1 MNRVEGS
8 ILVAVAVLA
17 LGFQLWLPTTHVAET
32 DYQAV
37 ASVLASE
44 QQPGDVVLLVPWWT
58 ERARIYLPDG
68 LPVVGYIGSD
78 SDALERH
85 PRIWV
90 LSEPHLPRA
99 GIGAFED
106 VFLPQ
111 RTEVG
116 SARKFGNLKL
126 QLFTN
131 GRYRPTVMEAADSLA
146 SAQVYLEGPDGQRQ
160 SCTWDGRGHRCGNGK
175 TVAKE
180 WHDVHFA
187 PYQCVRMDG
196 PGGNAKQVVEFVSPG
211 AGNVTLQ
218 AGFPWEYGPRIDTPA
233 PVTLDIDGRAS
244 QITLEPRNELM
255 HRLEGGA
262 VQAGSHIRISVQSDK
277 PNDRVVC
284 VVLRV
289 AGGAP

>member
-1 MNRVEGS
+1 VNRAEGS

-17 LGFQLWLPTTHVAET
+17 IGFQLWLPTTHVAET

-58 ERARIYLPDG
+58 ERARIFMPDG

-116 SARKFGNLKL
+116 
-126 QLFTN
+126 
-131 GRYRPTVMEAADSLA
+131 
-146 SAQVYLEGPDGQRQ
+146 
-160 SCTWDGRGHRCGNGK
+160 
-175 TVAKE
+175 AK
-180 WHDVHFA
+180 
-187 PYQCVRMDG
+187 P
-196 PGGNAKQVVEFVSPG
+196 S
-211 AGNVTLQ
+211 
-218 AGFPWEYGPRIDTPA
+218 
-233 PVTLDIDGRAS
+233 
-244 QITLEPRNELM
+244 
-255 HRLEGGA
+255 
-262 VQAGSHIRISVQSDK
+262 
-277 PNDRVVC
+277 
-284 VVLRV
+284 
-289 AGGAP
+289 